1 MVMKRPQ
8 PIRVKVR
15 PVAPGASA
23 PGPVP
28 PEVSRAPQSKMAQA
42 PTFLGLVLEHRKIGD
57 PVPWIEPLERAFL
70 ATDPVGTVRD
80 ATYTANQFTLLAKEL
95 VGVGAEHHETLM
107 PQGFGSNFAF
117 DVMHEFGAA
126 PTSVPEF
133 IRDRMLFGTG
143 YSDWN
148 AYPEG
153 LILPQGIQQLLKFRA
168 ANNPQLIEG
177 FNTRSGLS
185 RRGAAIGSGRSAP
198 CSLCRRPMT
207 SWRGS
212 ATGWSRIRGM

>member
-1 MVMKRPQ
+1 MAMKRPT
-8 PIRVKVR
+8 PIRVQVR
-15 PVAPGASA
+15 PVGPGAPVSVPSEA
-23 PGPVP
+23 PRAPVPSRAPVP
-28 PEVSRAPQSKMAQA
+28 PPPKTAQA
-42 PTFLGLVLEHRKIGD
+42 PTFLGLVLEYRKVGD
-57 PVPWIEPLERAFL
+57 PMPWIEPLERAFL
-70 ATDPVGTVRD
+70 PSDPVGTVRD

-95 VGVGAEHHETLM
+95 VGVGAEHHETDM
-107 PQGFGSNFAF
+107 PQAFGSNFAF

-168 ANNPQLIEG
+168 QRNPQLIEG
-177 FNTRSGLS
+177 FNIQIWAF
-185 RRGAAIGSGRSAP
+185 AA
-198 CSLCRRPMT
+198 
-207 SWRGS
+207 WRGYRVWPLGTVQPVQKTYDEL
-212 ATGWSRIRGM
+212 ARE